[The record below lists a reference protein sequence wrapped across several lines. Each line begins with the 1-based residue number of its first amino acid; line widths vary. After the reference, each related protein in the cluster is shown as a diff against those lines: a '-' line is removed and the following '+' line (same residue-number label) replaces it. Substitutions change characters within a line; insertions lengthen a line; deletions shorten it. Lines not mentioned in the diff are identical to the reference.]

1 MVCGGDRA
9 GGVCV
14 GIAVLTEDEVVGGAA
29 DGDGVGAAVIADLR
43 ADVLEGEGVGGVD
56 VLVAKQTE
64 LGGVSSAVKN
74 GGLLIAEIA
83 GYALPVSH
91 SRLRTHHHFFS
102 LSRLDLQ
109 EQKLLLLM
117 KLNLTTANNL
127 GAKKVSLLFSVS
139 VAFP

>member
-14 GIAVLTEDEVVGGAA
+14 GIAVLTEDEVVGGAEN
-29 DGDGVGAAVIADLR
+29 GDGVGAAVIADLR

-74 GGLLIAEIA
+74 GGLVIAEVA
-83 GYALPVSH
+83 GNALTASH
-91 SRLRTHHHFFS
+91 SRIGTHHHIFF
-102 LSRLDLQ
+102 
-109 EQKLLLLM
+109 
-117 KLNLTTANNL
+117 LTVQIRFARTKAEN
-127 GAKKVSLLFSVS
+127 
-139 VAFP
+139 